1 VLSGAEDGLGQKLGI
16 AQRGTII
23 RSINGKQVRVPADL
37 MRIDEAIAEGSVSRL
52 VIEVERAG
60 GVRETIRYPR

>member
-1 VLSGAEDGLGQKLGI
+1 
-16 AQRGTII
+16 
-23 RSINGKQVRVPADL
+23 